1 MAHDK
6 IEHYLNETTF
16 FLINTFLSS
25 TWQGEPSRNKHGREK
40 PYGPNHSSSDHMH
53 VAPIFPSAV
62 FWALL
67 QFILL
72 ANLNCLRLVF
82 THAGLSWVG
91 PSRAGA
97 TRAPPPATIPK
108 HSQGS
113 KHAPDQ
119 NNDTNMIR
127 TKVPKAMVKHK

>member
-6 IEHYLNETTF
+6 IEHYLNETTV

-25 TWQGEPSRNKHGREK
+25 TWQSEPSRNKHGREK
-40 PYGPNHSSSDHMH
+40 PYGPNHS
-53 VAPIFPSAV
+53 SAV

-82 THAGLSWVG
+82 THAGLSWVR